1 MKIGGIPDISQRE
14 CGHALVGKEVAMTK
28 EKPNRFLERNAHKFT
43 IGGQALTLLSIL
55 FLVPFL
61 RRRHE
66 QRKVRGHSR
75 FAILGH

>member
-1 MKIGGIPDISQRE
+1 
-14 CGHALVGKEVAMTK
+14 MTE
-28 EKPNRFLERNAHKFT
+28 EKPNGFLERNAHKFT
-43 IGGQALTLLSIL
+43 VGGKAVTLFSVL

-66 QRKVRGHSR
+66 QSKAKHHGR